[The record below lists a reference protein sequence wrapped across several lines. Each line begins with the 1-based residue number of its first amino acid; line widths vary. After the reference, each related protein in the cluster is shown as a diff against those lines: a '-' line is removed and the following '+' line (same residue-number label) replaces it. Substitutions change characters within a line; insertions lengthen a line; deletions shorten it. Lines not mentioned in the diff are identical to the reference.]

1 MLRSLLIAGM
11 TAMAAAVIATA
22 MFPVVGLV
30 VTGVLWWTLAA
41 MTAAPAILGGRWLRT
56 ELRWR
61 REVRALSRSEAAVP
75 LESVVPSLVELRE
88 SA

>member
-1 MLRSLLIAGM
+1 MLRSLLITGM

-41 MTAAPAILGGRWLRT
+41 ITAVLTILGGRWLRT
-56 ELRWR
+56 EFRWR
-61 REVRALSRSEAAVP
+61 GEVRALSRSEAAVP
-75 LESVVPSLVELRE
+75 LEPVVPSLVELRE